1 MRSNRWLWYLAGL
14 ALIGIVVLLLA
25 QRFPGTLDNDA
36 EMRRLATLAGWLALI
51 GSGAVIY
58 LRARPKAAF
67 GQLGIWAVAILLLVM
82 GYSFRDDAVALW
94 SRLGG
99 ELNPAQGQ
107 AGPEGS
113 LVFRKSDD
121 GHFHVEAEVE
131 GTRVRFVVDTGA
143 SSIVLGPADAARLG
157 FDLAKLDYSVPV
169 MTANGEGRAA
179 PVELRS
185 IAVGPIRLEQVRA
198 LVNEAPMDGSLLGM
212 SFLTRL
218 GGFAVE
224 GDKLVLKP

>member
-14 ALIGIVVLLLA
+14 ALIGIVILLLA
-25 QRFPGTLDNDA
+25 QRFPGRLDSDP
-36 EMRRLATLAGWLALI
+36 EMRRLVTLAAWLALI
-51 GSGAVIY
+51 GSGAVVY
-58 LRARPKAAF
+58 MRARPKAAF
-67 GQLGIWAVAILLLVM
+67 GQLGIWAGAILLLVM
-82 GYSFRDDAVALW
+82 GYSFRDDAAALW

-99 ELNPAQGQ
+99 ALNPALGQ

-113 LVFRKSDD
+113 IVFRKSDD
-121 GHFHVEAEVE
+121 GHFHIEAEVE

-185 IAVGPIRLEQVRA
+185 MTVGSIRLEQVRA

-212 SFLTRL
+212 SFLSRL

>member
-1 MRSNRWLWYLAGL
+1 
-14 ALIGIVVLLLA
+14 
-25 QRFPGTLDNDA
+25 
-36 EMRRLATLAGWLALI
+36 
-51 GSGAVIY
+51 
-58 LRARPKAAF
+58 
-67 GQLGIWAVAILLLVM
+67 M
-82 GYSFRDDAVALW
+82 GYSFREDAAALW

-157 FDLAKLDYSVPV
+157 FDLAKLDYSVPI

-198 LVNEAPMDGSLLGM
+198 LVNQAPMDGSLLGM

-218 GGFAVE
+218 GGFTVE

>member
-14 ALIGIVVLLLA
+14 AFIGIVILLLA
-25 QRFPGTLDNDA
+25 QRFPGRLDDDA

-51 GSGAVIY
+51 GSGAVVY

-67 GQLGIWAVAILLLVM
+67 GQLGVWAVAILLLVM
-82 GYSFRDDAVALW
+82 GYSFREDAAALW

-113 LVFRKSDD
+113 IVFRKSDD

-157 FDLAKLDYSVPV
+157 FDLAKLDYTVPI

-212 SFLTRL
+212 SFLARL
-218 GGFAVE
+218 GGFTVE